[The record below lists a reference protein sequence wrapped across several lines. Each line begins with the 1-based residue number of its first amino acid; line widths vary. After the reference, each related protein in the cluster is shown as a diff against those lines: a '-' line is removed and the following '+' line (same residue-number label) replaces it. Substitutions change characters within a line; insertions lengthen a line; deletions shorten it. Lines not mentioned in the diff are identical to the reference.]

1 MFVCHGAGPS
11 KMLGCTN
18 IVFILLNYKCNL
30 LSHNFIIAMSIDT
43 TQKTDFDFLYIFGC
57 QCNNCVD
64 VYSTAEF
71 CCRQKY
77 SLRWEMALS
86 EGKYG
91 LFHSQQPWCNVWSI
105 YKLSLYIHI
114 NIPQD
119 HYLDKT
125 KRIVLNTEV
134 KSRSDVEVP
143 WCHAQCSRIGGTI
156 A

>member
-30 LSHNFIIAMSIDT
+30 LPHNFIIAMSIDT

-77 SLRWEMALS
+77 SLRWEMTLS
-86 EGKYG
+86 VGKYG
-91 LFHSQQPWCNVWSI
+91 LFHSRQPWCNVWSI

-114 NIPQD
+114 NIPQESLPWQNKAD
-119 HYLDKT
+119 CLKHWSQIT
-125 KRIVLNTEV
+125 KRRGSTL
-134 KSRSDVEVP
+134 VP
-143 WCHAQCSRIGGTI
+143 CPM
-156 A
+156 